1 MFTDPTMSGRL
12 AEEHRRDL
20 LREAELDRLA
30 MQVRTDQPA
39 PFTQV
44 RLRAS
49 ALLFALGRLLQPREL
64 RPVRAAKAPQP
75 CN

>member
-30 MQVRTDQPA
+30 RQARVDQPA
-39 PFTQV
+39 PFTHV

-49 ALLFALGRLLQPREL
+49 ALLFALGRLLQPGEL
-64 RPVRAAKAPQP
+64 RPARAAKAPQS
-75 CN
+75 C